1 VGETVALGVDVARF
15 HYFDPD
21 TGARL
26 VPEARPAL
34 AGAEA

>member
-1 VGETVALGVDVARF
+1 VALSVDVARF

-26 VPEARPAL
+26 APASQPAL
-34 AGAEA
+34 AGTRT